1 MSISN
6 VNLLSQGGYGC
17 VYHPSL
23 DCKARNSNNMNK
35 ITKLQISKQD
45 VENELQIG
53 NALKNIHKHENH
65 YGTLDKSCQDLSL
78 KQIEK
83 TGLLKE
89 CELKESDTYI
99 LTDMRYIQGDTLK
112 QYLYKI
118 NSPDII
124 CYKMI
129 EIYRQLLISVKK
141 MQERNVIHNDLKSS
155 NIMFDVS
162 KQLPI
167 IIDFGISFFSNKW
180 HGKLKYIFFSYEP
193 RYMLMAPEIHFLS
206 YLLHMDREKISE
218 FKQNINKVCER
229 VAREI
234 FHHISVF
241 HTSFSKS
248 FREKYLSRLIKYF
261 QEIAVEFHPE
271 KGNENA
277 ESFYSKYFEP
287 ICNTWDI
294 YSISIMYFQL
304 LENVFQNRF
313 PKVEFLE
320 KMTHH
325 LFMNMYPDPR
335 KRLNTSQLLKEY
347 NTFLSQHKIRDVF
360 LDSSRLVKN
369 KYYNKQL
376 LEMVKQE
383 RISEKL
389 SEEIKESRHLNK

>member
-1 MSISN
+1 MSKTD

-23 DCKARNSNNMNK
+23 DCKARNSNNKNK

-45 VENELQIG
+45 VENELGIG
-53 NALKNIHKHENH
+53 NALKNIRKHENH
-65 YGTLDKSCQDLSL
+65 FGTLDKSCQDLSL
-78 KQIEK
+78 KQIEQ

-112 QYLYKI
+112 NYLYKI
-118 NSPDII
+118 KSPEII

-129 EIYRQLLISVKK
+129 EIYRQLIISVEK
-141 MQERNVIHNDLKSS
+141 MQNASVIHNDLKSS
-155 NIMFDVS
+155 NIMFDVM

-167 IIDFGISFFSNKW
+167 IIDFGISFFSNRW
-180 HGKLKYIFFSYEP
+180 RGNLKHIFFSYEP

-206 YLLHMDREKISE
+206 YLLHMDKEKLKE
-218 FKQNINKVCER
+218 FNQDKNKVCER
-229 VAREI
+229 IATEI
-234 FHHISVF
+234 VHNISVF
-241 HTSFSKS
+241 HVSFSKS
-248 FREKYLSRLIKYF
+248 FRQKYLQNLIKYF
-261 QEIAVEFHPE
+261 QEVIVDFQPD
-271 KGNENA
+271 KENA
-277 ESFYSKYFEP
+277 ETFYTKHYEP

-325 LFMNMYPDPR
+325 LFLNMHPDPR
-335 KRLNTSQLLKEY
+335 KRRTTKQVLKEY
-347 NTFLSQHKIRDVF
+347 NVFLTQHKIRDVF
-360 LDSSRLVKN
+360 IESSRFAKH
-369 KYYNKQL
+369 KYYDKQL

-389 SEEIKESRHLNK
+389 SEEIKESRRVNKV